1 MGEQTT
7 YRCDTGS
14 ITVEPTKITIKHAPG
29 TYHAGKEKEIRI
41 KAISAVEMKKPGK
54 LVAGYISFIFSGGK
68 EASGKWTVDAAKNEN
83 TMMVRKKYYADFIKC
98 KALIDQYIEEAQTS
112 PTVSTPSDAD
122 ELMKWAAL
130 KNSGAITEEE
140 YEVKKREILGTK

>member
-41 KAISAVEMKKPGK
+41 RAISAVEMKKPGK

-83 TMMVRKKYYADFIKC
+83 TMMVRTKY
-98 KALIDQYIEEAQTS
+98 
-112 PTVSTPSDAD
+112 
-122 ELMKWAAL
+122 
-130 KNSGAITEEE
+130 
-140 YEVKKREILGTK
+140 